1 MPLAVL
7 SEGEKAAGLAALEA
21 PFRLLL
27 SEHRVKQEVQ
37 EVFGHFGVVS
47 FEVFAKLEGDEASVR
62 RWVKSPDGLGIDGA
76 GMESRVLVSTLL
88 VAWDACRDRVSRR
101 SAWEA
106 EQRAAG
112 RVPGLMRGDVLSVR
126 RAFEKARGPQRDEDA
141 PGKGYLEL
149 KIEEFNDGEL
159 SAEHLSEVTSV
170 DDEKKA
176 PAQGGSVDLRWD
188 NVLQLRTG
196 RHTVAVPRSPEE
208 FRHRVRL
215 MRTMWGYLKL
225 KGVAPQLLAACDGSI
240 WDEYA
245 EYILGPQ
252 GWALRS
258 LDSNGQL
265 VAAPSWKGILRWEHE
280 LRKEAIKDMNNGTG
294 FEAAIRAAMKNTEL
308 RMRYLLQ
315 PIALTSA
322 TEALARMGPGGASLP
337 QGAETGF
344 EPAAK
349 RFRAEGGKGDSKSG
363 GRGGGKGGA
372 KGQKGSKRGEPGPGS
387 GPKQEYS
394 LSFRKQRTN
403 NPSTVRLTV
412 GDKKVCYDY
421 QSRKGCSKS
430 GCIFLHVCALCGET
444 EHGYEKPCPKV
455 KALAGQ

>member
-7 SEGEKAAGLAALEA
+7 APAEKVAGMAALEA

-27 SEHRVKQEVQ
+27 AEHRVPTEVQ
-37 EVFGHFGVVS
+37 EVLGHFGIVS
-47 FEVFAKLEGDEASVR
+47 YEVFAKLEGDEASVR
-62 RWVKSPDGLGIDGA
+62 RWVRAPDGLGIDGA
-76 GMESRVLVSTLL
+76 GTEARVLVSTLL

-112 RVPGLMRGDVLSVR
+112 RAPGLMRGDVLSVR
-126 RAFEKARGPQRDEDA
+126 RAFERARGVQRDEDA

-159 SAEHLSEVTSV
+159 AAEHLSEVTSV
-170 DDEKKA
+170 SEEKKA

-208 FRHRVRL
+208 YRHRIRL
-215 MRTMWGYLKL
+215 MRTMWSYLKL
-225 KGVAPQLLAACDGSI
+225 KGIAPQLLTTYDGAI
-240 WDEYA
+240 WDEFV
-245 EYILGPQ
+245 EFVLGPQ
-252 GWALRS
+252 GWALQS
-258 LDSNGQL
+258 MDANGQV
-265 VAAPSWKGILRWEHE
+265 VAAPSWKGILHWEHE
-280 LRKEAIKDMNNGTG
+280 LRKEAVKRMNHGTG
-294 FEAAIRAAMKNTEL
+294 FEESVRAAMKDTEL

-322 TEALARMGPGGASLP
+322 VEAYAKMGPGGSNLP
-337 QGAETGF
+337 HGAETGF

-349 RFRAEGGKGDSKSG
+349 RFKGDGGKGDGNAG

-372 KGQKGSKRGEPGPGS
+372 KGQKGGPRQDALPPPGQKGAYHPN
-387 GPKQEYS
+387 
-394 LSFRKQRTN
+394 FRKQRAK
-403 NPSTVRLTV
+403 NPSGLRLAV
-412 GDKKVCYDY
+412 GDKRICYDF
-421 QSRKGCSKS
+421 QIRKGCSKA
-430 GCIFLHVCALCGET
+430 GCTYLHVCALCGET
-444 EHGYEKPCPKV
+444 DHGYEKPCPKL
-455 KALAGQ
+455 KEGKGR